1 VTWGRSEQHIRHV
14 ETHLD
19 FANEQRVCFLPLA
32 FYHVRL
38 HGPEIKFPSTLVK
51 CSGQLERSS
60 EARRI
65 QLPSKVLA
73 PFPCREDLA
82 LVAEKHYKLNGRMAE
97 VGVFRGNF
105 AEYNLQFWT
114 GEYYLIDAWSFRK
127 PAEDAANLARVQQ
140 RLRRF
145 NTSIPG
151 QNVGRV
157 HEVCALSISA
167 AELFPDNFFDVVYID
182 ANKSHEAVL
191 EDMEAYWSKVR
202 PGGLLAGDDY
212 GDYRDTEN
220 LMSARYSRMY
230 GPDARKYGWGVI
242 GAVQAFARGNFKRKP
257 VQYHVTWGK
266 PSGDMKF
273 ARVYPNLGSQHFCFE
288 YPAWWMLKPK

>member
-1 VTWGRSEQHIRHV
+1 
-14 ETHLD
+14 
-19 FANEQRVCFLPLA
+19 
-32 FYHVRL
+32 
-38 HGPEIKFPSTLVK
+38 
-51 CSGQLERSS
+51 
-60 EARRI
+60 
-65 QLPSKVLA
+65 
-73 PFPCREDLA
+73 
-82 LVAEKHYKLNGRMAE
+82 MAE

-105 AEYNLQFWT
+105 AEYNLQFGT

-145 NTSIPG
+145 DTSIPG

-157 HEVCALSISA
+157 HEVRALSISA

-288 YPAWWMLKPK
+288 YPAWWMFKSPNRFRLVYWRGYWTDTGLDWMIISSPVFQ

>member
-1 VTWGRSEQHIRHV
+1 M
-14 ETHLD
+14 
-19 FANEQRVCFLPLA
+19 
-32 FYHVRL
+32 
-38 HGPEIKFPSTLVK
+38 
-51 CSGQLERSS
+51 
-60 EARRI
+60 
-65 QLPSKVLA
+65 PSKVLA

-157 HEVCALSISA
+157 HEVRALSISA

-220 LMSARYSRMY
+220 S
-230 GPDARKYGWGVI
+230 
-242 GAVQAFARGNFKRKP
+242 
-257 VQYHVTWGK
+257 
-266 PSGDMKF
+266 
-273 ARVYPNLGSQHFCFE
+273 
-288 YPAWWMLKPK
+288 

>member
-1 VTWGRSEQHIRHV
+1 MHRGIRTCIETPV
-14 ETHLD
+14 ECSTCRRDDRCLD
-19 FANEQRVCFLPLA
+19 CAD
-32 FYHVRL
+32 VRRAL
-38 HGPEIKFPSTLVK
+38 
-51 CSGQLERSS
+51 
-60 EARRI
+60 RRH
-65 QLPSKVLA
+65 
-73 PFPCREDLA
+73 EDLA

-105 AEYNLQFWT
+105 AEYNLQFGT

-157 HEVCALSISA
+157 HEVRALSISA